1 MQYINK
7 KNEMSKKIGILLVES
22 LPLPPVKG
30 GSFSTFTEFNRMQL
44 LSYLPRMETFQMVY
58 KPLKMEHLIILL
70 KEMITVRLFLP
81 SAVP

>member
-30 GSFSTFTEFNRMQL
+30 GAVEKSRLQ
-44 LSYLPRMETFQMVY
+44 
-58 KPLKMEHLIILL
+58 LII
-70 KEMITVRLFLP
+70 P
-81 SAVP
+81 